1 MTIGRLTTAL
11 TLAVATAWFGACTSD
26 ATPAARAP
34 GTGVQATLTSA
45 APSGGAPDQVAVG
58 EVPLVQGRGHDQ
70 AVGAYGADEVA
81 AAATTVARTARIALA
96 DCVRWTTGE
105 MDPRLTPLVTPDV
118 LAMAQQELDAA
129 PVYGLSGPP
138 PSLLSHLPEDDGN
151 GNALAADARDGC
163 DGTAPLRWIRGPL
176 TVAVTRGDRAGLVFS
191 GAFVMNV
198 RFGETLVS
206 AGQDWTF
213 TVSRTPAGW
222 RVVDVGRVIANVNW
236 APALSD

>member
-1 MTIGRLTTAL
+1 MDDRRDGPPPDPPRDPGRTGH
-11 TLAVATAWFGACTSD
+11 GAAGAGRSSRV
-26 ATPAARAP
+26 RA
-34 GTGVQATLTSA
+34 
-45 APSGGAPDQVAVG
+45 
-58 EVPLVQGRGHDQ
+58 ER
-70 AVGAYGADEVA
+70 
-81 AAATTVARTARIALA
+81 
-96 DCVRWTTGE
+96 
-105 MDPRLTPLVTPDV
+105 
-118 LAMAQQELDAA
+118 AA
-129 PVYGLSGPP
+129 PVAALPP
-138 PSLLSHLPEDDGN
+138 PEDDGN

-222 RVVDVGRVIANVNW
+222 HVVDVGRVIANVNW

>member
-1 MTIGRLTTAL
+1 
-11 TLAVATAWFGACTSD
+11 
-26 ATPAARAP
+26 
-34 GTGVQATLTSA
+34 
-45 APSGGAPDQVAVG
+45 
-58 EVPLVQGRGHDQ
+58 
-70 AVGAYGADEVA
+70 
-81 AAATTVARTARIALA
+81 
-96 DCVRWTTGE
+96 
-105 MDPRLTPLVTPDV
+105 MDPRLPPLVTPDV

-191 GAFVMNV
+191 GAFVMSV

-222 RVVDVGRVIANVNW
+222 HVVDVGRVIANVNW